1 VRARLGGSHAA
12 HQPIQQ
18 DRALFPRACGSA
30 DDAGRAS
37 DRARRR
43 HAQLRGVV
51 DARRVDPVRDPAD
64 HGAPVPGRDPRA
76 GGVWHQRAAKHPAA
90 PRVVGVQSSEAR
102 APGTRDLVLAAH
114 LALLAMDSLVVRP
127 HGVDA
132 RAAAAR
138 DPDDRHDRHH
148 ADRRLVRAQLDSER
162 AGHSVSGLRVQ
173 ETNGRVRLS
182 VRVQPRAAR
191 SEIAGVHD
199 DALKVRL
206 TSPPVEGAANDALV
220 KFLAETF
227 AVARRAVRILAG
239 EHSRSKIVEIEGI
252 TARAVHNIVEHAAH

>member
-1 VRARLGGSHAA
+1 
-12 HQPIQQ
+12 
-18 DRALFPRACGSA
+18 
-30 DDAGRAS
+30 
-37 DRARRR
+37 
-43 HAQLRGVV
+43 
-51 DARRVDPVRDPAD
+51 
-64 HGAPVPGRDPRA
+64 
-76 GGVWHQRAAKHPAA
+76 
-90 PRVVGVQSSEAR
+90 
-102 APGTRDLVLAAH
+102 
-114 LALLAMDSLVVRP
+114 M
-127 HGVDA
+127 
-132 RAAAAR
+132 
-138 DPDDRHDRHH
+138 
-148 ADRRLVRAQLDSER
+148 
-162 AGHSVSGLRVQ
+162 SGLRVQ